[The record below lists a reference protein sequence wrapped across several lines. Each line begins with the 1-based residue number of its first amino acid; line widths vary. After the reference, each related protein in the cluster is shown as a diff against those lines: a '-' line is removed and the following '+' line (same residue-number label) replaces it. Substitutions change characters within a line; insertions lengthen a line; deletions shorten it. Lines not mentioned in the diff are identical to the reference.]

1 MIIDGKQVSEKVKN
15 EIKSEIEKISSNG
28 SIPCLAVVLVGNNK
42 ASEIYVRN
50 KINACE
56 YVGMKSKLIKLEE
69 SATEVEIISEV
80 NKLNKD
86 KDVNGIIVQLP
97 LPKHIN
103 ESEVLESIDPNKDV
117 DGCHYI
123 QKGKLFIQKNQLV
136 PCTPLGVIRLLKEYQ
151 IDLIGKNALVIGRSN
166 LVGRP
171 LAELL
176 IQEDATVTIAHSK
189 TKNLSK
195 IIKNYD
201 IVCVAIGKPNFVK
214 AKELNKNSVVIDV
227 GINRDE
233 NNKLCGD
240 VEKKAIDKVK
250 YITPVP
256 GGVGPMTVAMLISNT
271 LTAYKNQRSTK

>member
-240 VEKKAIDKVK
+240 VEKKAKDKAK

>member
-15 EIKSEIEKISSNG
+15 EIKSEIKKISSNG

-176 IQEDATVTIAHSK
+176 VQEDATVTIAHSK

-227 GINRDE
+227 GRSRDR

>member
-136 PCTPLGVIRLLKEYQ
+136 PCTPLGVLRLLKEYQ

-250 YITPVP
+250 CITPVP

-271 LTAYKNQRSTK
+271 LTAYKNHRSTK